1 MYPLVQSEFPPHII
15 DVLPVPH
22 FPLTQVYP
30 ISQVSPTEQDLPYSM
45 THIPPMQSYLSTH
58 ASPAAHTPPAGTT
71 VRHAGFIPHLPPTQ
85 VYPLWQV
92 SPTEQDPP
100 YSITHIPPMQSY
112 LLTHTSPDAH
122 APPAGIL
129 LSGLTHLLHQDLEQA
144 EV

>member
-1 MYPLVQSEFPPHII
+1 
-15 DVLPVPH
+15 
-22 FPLTQVYP
+22 
-30 ISQVSPTEQDLPYSM
+30 M

-112 LLTHTSPDAH
+112 LFTHTSPAAH